1 MARGAVDGSVTGIT
15 CVSKNRG
22 GFSPHPVF
30 YGLAERVGVS
40 IDRAWPVDVRSL
52 NVL

>member
-15 CVSKNRG
+15 ITCVTKNRG

-30 YGLAERVGVS
+30 YGLAERAGVS
-40 IDRAWPVDVRSL
+40 IVRAC
-52 NVL
+52 